1 MENDKNYE
9 DYEYGGIYRENR
21 KMKNKGEIREPNKE
35 NRENYYGK

>member
-1 MENDKNYE
+1 MTKIKKIMNM
-9 DYEYGGIYRENR
+9 GGNYRENR